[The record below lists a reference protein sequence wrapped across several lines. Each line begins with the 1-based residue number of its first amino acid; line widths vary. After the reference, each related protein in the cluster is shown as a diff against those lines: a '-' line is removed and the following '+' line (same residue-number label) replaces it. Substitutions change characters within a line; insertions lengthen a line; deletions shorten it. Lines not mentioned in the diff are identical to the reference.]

1 MKKETPVKNALI
13 LCAIT
18 LVAGALL
25 AIVNQLTLGPIEK
38 AQLAAQAE
46 AYVSVYPDAD
56 HFGAVDGAE
65 ELLAG
70 SKEQLSAAGI
80 QNVEVTDMMTALDAS
95 DNLIGYVLSVTDGA
109 GYGGDITVA
118 LGIDL
123 KGTVTGF
130 SPLQHSETPGYG
142 AKCEEEGYID
152 QFPGITSADQIDGI
166 AGATFTT
173 NAIHDAVAG
182 ALQFI
187 ASNFLS

>member
-80 QNVEVTDMMTALDAS
+80 QVGAAFGSRFQSRAELAGGVI
-95 DNLIGYVLSVTDGA
+95 LILMGA
-109 GYGGDITVA
+109 KILLEH
-118 LGIDL
+118 LGIL
-123 KGTVTGF
+123 G
-130 SPLQHSETPGYG
+130 
-142 AKCEEEGYID
+142 
-152 QFPGITSADQIDGI
+152 
-166 AGATFTT
+166 
-173 NAIHDAVAG
+173 
-182 ALQFI
+182 
-187 ASNFLS
+187 

>member
-65 ELLAG
+65 ELLAR

-130 SPLQHSETPGYG
+130 SPLQHSETPG
-142 AKCEEEGYID
+142 
-152 QFPGITSADQIDGI
+152 
-166 AGATFTT
+166 
-173 NAIHDAVAG
+173 
-182 ALQFI
+182 
-187 ASNFLS
+187 